1 MTTRVSPVTV
11 PEGYGPKII
20 EEQAG
25 WQVLQ
30 SYEPA
35 DIADVWVCDLSHRP
49 KAIALGPDIEKDG
62 FPDVGKARW
71 NKKAWYARLN
81 SNEGY
86 YYDLLGGLHNLKLPE
101 SSIDMTDA
109 WALLAIFGPQ
119 ASSLMGRLVSVDV
132 DSHIKKEPIFL
143 ITKSHN
149 AAVQIVN
156 MKSEI
161 PGYLISCERSFG
173 QALYDFCFHG
183 SSTLKMRPAGER
195 DFLKWLKSPG
205 WM

>member
-1 MTTRVSPVTV
+1 MITRVSPVTV
-11 PEGYGPKII
+11 PEGYVKKIT

-30 SYEPA
+30 SVELFE
-35 DIADVWVCDLSHRP
+35 IADVLVCDLSHRP
-49 KAIALGPDIEKDG
+49 KAIALGPDIEKEG

-71 NKKAWYARLN
+71 NKTAWYARLN
-81 SNEGY
+81 PNEGY
-86 YYDLLGGLHNLKLPE
+86 YYDLLGELHNVRLPE

-119 ASSLMGRLVSVDV
+119 ASNLMGRLVAVDV
-132 DSHIKKEPIFL
+132 DSHITKEPIFL
-143 ITKSHN
+143 ITKAHN

-156 MKSEI
+156 MQSDI

-173 QALYDFCFHG
+173 QALYDFCLHG
-183 SSTLKMRPAGER
+183 SSTLKTRPAGER
-195 DFLKWLKSPG
+195 DFQNWMKSSGLK
-205 WM
+205 